1 MITFNFITQNS
12 DYKTND
18 MNTLELKSIAELQ
31 NLAFYIPDYQR
42 GYRWTRQ
49 QVEDLLNDIFEFSQK
64 DNAGIYCLQPLVV
77 VPRPSDEQ
85 PLDKVHA
92 AKVNEQWEVVDG
104 QQRLTTIRL
113 ILEVLGQSRFYDIT
127 YQTRKNSAEF
137 LNNITAAEAKTNAE
151 TNIDFHHI
159 CQAVKVICEWLLK
172 TITGLEAVSAK
183 NVGANINSCQ
193 TVDVI
198 RKWLEES
205 KKLEELKKETVE
217 HFQKVLLNRV
227 KFIWY
232 ETEEDPKEVFA
243 RLNIGKISL
252 TNAELIKALLL
263 NKSNFDSSDDD
274 KIRLWQQEIAMEWD
288 VIEYALQSNE
298 FWLFLNVP
306 GDERPTRIDY
316 VFDMICRC
324 DMLGCKDEKDTSDEF
339 RTFRYFYHYLAV
351 QKQKKI
357 SLAQAVRTIWE
368 KVREIFHTL
377 QEWFDDMEL
386 YHYIGY
392 LICMGR
398 RVDEI
403 YKQWMTNSA
412 KSKFKEYLIST
423 IKGIIPYKKSEEIEN
438 TVYEVDREGSQI
450 KGGSKT
456 NCRPILLLHNL
467 QTVINQNRILSTNA
481 KYKNGVFYK
490 FPFHLY
496 KSEGWDVEHIDSN
509 TENGLNNIQSQREWL
524 LNAYF
529 GLQDKTLRDQIQK
542 FFKQYAGKAYEQSED
557 SAKQTARDEAFTELK
572 HQIEDVGGNN
582 RLSQNEKNKIWNFT
596 LLDSS
601 TNRSYG
607 NAIFPA
613 KRRVIIG
620 KDQGKKFNP
629 LTIDENRL
637 IKESSPTENG
647 SSSFIPP
654 CTKYVFLKYYNTVSF
669 DPNAWTQADAN
680 AYKDNI
686 IEVLKDFLS

>member
-1 MITFNFITQNS
+1 
-12 DYKTND
+12 

-42 GYRWTRQ
+42 GYRWTQRQ
-49 QVEDLLNDIFEFSQK
+49 VDDLLNDIFEFSQK

-77 VPRPSDEQ
+77 VKRSSEGQ
-85 PLDKVHA
+85 LLDMVHA
-92 AKVNEQWEVVDG
+92 AKDLDEVKHIMNGQWEVVDG

-113 ILEVLGQSRFYDIT
+113 ILEILGHSRFYDIE
-127 YQTRKNSAEF
+127 YETRENSADF
-137 LNNITAAEAKTNAE
+137 LNKITAAEAKTE

-159 CQAVKVICEWLLK
+159 YQAV
-172 TITGLEAVSAK
+172 T
-183 NVGANINSCQ
+183 
-193 TVDVI
+193 VI
-198 RKWLEES
+198 RKWMKEKDEKKIDEEK
-205 KKLEELKKETVE
+205 KKL
-217 HFQKVLLNRV
+217 FQNILLNRV

-232 ETEEDPKEVFA
+232 ETEEDPKEVFT

-298 FWLFLNVP
+298 FWLFLNAP

-316 VFDMICRC
+316 IFDMICRC
-324 DMLGCKDEKDTSDEF
+324 DMLKCKDEKDTSDEF
-339 RTFRYFYHYLAV
+339 KTFRYFYHYLAV
-351 QKQKKI
+351 QKQNKV
-357 SLAQAVRTIWE
+357 SLTQAVRTIWE
-368 KVREIFHTL
+368 KVQGIFHTL

-403 YKQWMTNSA
+403 YKQWNGSDD
-412 KSKFKEYLIST
+412 KSGFIEEYLKEK
-423 IKGIIPYKKSEEIEN
+423 IKDSILYKNIED
-438 TVYEVDREGSQI
+438 TVYEVEPEDSAQI

-456 NCRPILLLHNL
+456 NCRSILLLHNL
-467 QTVINQNRILSTNA
+467 QTVINQNRILSANA

-509 TENGLNNIQSQREWL
+509 TENDLNDIQSQHEWL

-529 GLQDKTLRDQIQK
+529 GLQDKAYQTLRDQIQE
-542 FFKQYAGKAYEQSED
+542 FFKTRKGDEQSAD
-557 SAKQTARDEAFTELK
+557 SDKQTVRNEQFVELRR
-572 HQIEDVGGNN
+572 QIEGISDNN
-582 RLSQNEKNKIWNFT
+582 RLNQNEKNKIWNFT

-620 KDQGKKFNP
+620 KDQGKRFSP
-629 LTIDENRL
+629 STIDEKGQIAL
-637 IKESSPTENG
+637 G
-647 SSSFIPP
+647 SAEDGYSSFTPP
-654 CTKYVFLKYYNTVSF
+654 CTKYVFLKYYNTTAF
-669 DPNAWTQADAN
+669 DPNAWTKGDAQ
-680 AYKDNI
+680 AYKENI
-686 IEVLKDFLS
+686 KEVLKDFLS

>member
-1 MITFNFITQNS
+1 
-12 DYKTND
+12 
-18 MNTLELKSIAELQ
+18 MNTLELKSIAELE
-31 NLAFYIPDYQR
+31 NLAFHIPDYQR
-42 GYRWTRQ
+42 GYRWTRR
-49 QVEDLLNDIFEFSQK
+49 QVEDLLNDIYEFSQK

-77 VPRPSDEQ
+77 IKRSSEEQ
-85 PLDKVHA
+85 LLDRVHA
-92 AKVNEQWEVVDG
+92 AKDLDEVKRILNGQWEVVDG

-113 ILEVLGQSRFYDIT
+113 ILEVLNCPCYDIT
-127 YQTRKNSAEF
+127 YQTRENSAEF
-137 LNNITAAEAKTNAE
+137 LNTITTKGEKDAK
-151 TNIDFHHI
+151 TNIDFYRI
-159 CQAVKVICEWLLK
+159 YEAYKKIDEWL
-172 TITGLEAVSAK
+172 
-183 NVGANINSCQ
+183 
-193 TVDVI
+193 
-198 RKWLEES
+198 
-205 KKLEELKKETVE
+205 KEIDGKQKE
-217 HFQKVLLNRV
+217 RFQNVLLNRV

-263 NKSNFDSSDDD
+263 NKSNFGSCDDD
-274 KIRLWQQEIAMEWD
+274 KIRLWQQETAMEWD
-288 VIEYALQSNE
+288 IIEYALQSNE
-298 FWLFLNVP
+298 FWLFLNAP
-306 GDERPTRIDY
+306 GDERTTRIDY
-316 VFDMICRC
+316 IFDMICRC
-324 DMLGCKDEKDTSDEF
+324 DLLGCKNEKETDATDDF
-339 RTFRYFYHYLAV
+339 RTFRYFYHYLTE
-351 QKQKKI
+351 QKQKEI
-357 SLAQAVRTIWE
+357 SLTQAVRTIWE

-403 YKQWMTNSA
+403 HKQWTDSDN
-412 KSKFKEYLIST
+412 KSGFIEKYLKEEIKKT
-423 IKGIIPYKKSEEIEN
+423 IPCKDIEN
-438 TVYEVDREGSQI
+438 TVYEVDPENSAQI

-467 QTVINQNRILSTNA
+467 QTVINQNRILDANA
-481 KYKNGVFYK
+481 KYKNGIFYK

-496 KSEGWDVEHIDSN
+496 KLEGWDVEHIDSN
-509 TENGLNNIQSQREWL
+509 TENGLNDILSQREWL

-529 GLQDKTLRDQIQK
+529 GLQEGSYPELRDNIEK
-542 FFKQYAGKAYEQSED
+542 FFKQHPGKVYEQNED
-557 SAKQTARDEAFTELK
+557 SNKQTARDELFAELRR
-572 HQIEDVGGNN
+572 QIEGISDNN
-582 RLSQNEKNKIWNFT
+582 RLSQIEKNKIWNFT
-596 LLDSS
+596 LLDAS

-629 LTIDENRL
+629 PTIENGQ

-647 SSSFIPP
+647 SSAFIPP
-654 CTKYVFLKYYNTVSF
+654 CTKYVFLKYYNTASF
-669 DPNAWTQADAN
+669 TPNAWTKDDADA
-680 AYKDNI
+680 YKNNI

>member
-1 MITFNFITQNS
+1 MKIFNFTIQNS
-12 DYKTND
+12 DYKTTD
-18 MNTLELKSIAELQ
+18 MNTLELKSVAELQ

-42 GYRWTRQ
+42 GYRWTRR

-77 VPRPSDEQ
+77 IKRSSEEQ
-85 PLDKVHA
+85 LLDRVHA
-92 AKVNEQWEVVDG
+92 AKDLDEVKRILNGQWEVVDG

-113 ILEVLGQSRFYDIT
+113 ILEVLNCPCYDIT
-127 YQTRKNSAEF
+127 YQTRENSAEF
-137 LNNITAAEAKTNAE
+137 LNTITTKGEKDAK
-151 TNIDFHHI
+151 TNIDFYRI
-159 CQAVKVICEWLLK
+159 YEAYKKIDEWL
-172 TITGLEAVSAK
+172 
-183 NVGANINSCQ
+183 
-193 TVDVI
+193 
-198 RKWLEES
+198 
-205 KKLEELKKETVE
+205 KEIDGKQKE
-217 HFQKVLLNRV
+217 RFQNVLLNQV

-232 ETEEDPKEVFA
+232 ETQENPKEVFT

-263 NKSNFDSSDDD
+263 NKSNFDRRDDD

-298 FWLFLNVP
+298 FWLFLNAP

-324 DMLGCKDEKDTSDEF
+324 DFLRCRDEKDTSDEF
-339 RTFRYFYHYLAV
+339 RTFRYFYHYLDV
-351 QKQKKI
+351 QKRNGT
-357 SLAQAVRTIWE
+357 SLAQAVHTIWE
-368 KVREIFHTL
+368 KVREIFQTL

-386 YHYIGY
+386 YHYVGY

-398 RVDEI
+398 NIDEI
-403 YKQWMTNSA
+403 YEHWITTKPD
-412 KSKFKEYLIST
+412 FKEYLMSV
-423 IKGIIPYKKSEEIEN
+423 IKDIIPCKKIKDIEN
-438 TVYEVDREGSQI
+438 RVYEVDAEDSQT

-467 QTVINQNRILSTNA
+467 QTVINQNRILDANA
-481 KYKNGVFYK
+481 KYKNGIFYK

-496 KSEGWDVEHIDSN
+496 KLEGWDVEHIDSN
-509 TENGLNNIQSQREWL
+509 TENGLDNIKSQREWL

-529 GLQDKTLRDQIQK
+529 GLQDKTLRGQIQK
-542 FFKQYAGKAYEQSED
+542 FFKQYAGKASEQSED

-572 HQIEDVGGNN
+572 HQIEDVGGND

-613 KRRVIIG
+613 KRKVIIG

-629 LTIDENRL
+629 STIDENGQIVL
-637 IKESSPTENG
+637 GSAENSP
-647 SSSFIPP
+647 SAFIPP
-654 CTKYVFLKYYNTVSF
+654 CTRYVFLKYYNTASF
-669 DPNAWTQADAN
+669 DPNVWTRNDAE

-686 IEVLKDFLS
+686 IEVLKNFLS

>member
-1 MITFNFITQNS
+1 MKIFNFTIQNS
-12 DYKTND
+12 DYKTTD
-18 MNTLELKSIAELQ
+18 MNTLELKSIAKLQ
-31 NLAFYIPDYQR
+31 DLEFYIPDYQR

-77 VPRPSDEQ
+77 VKKSSDEQ
-85 PLDKVHA
+85 LLDRVHA
-92 AKVNEQWEVVDG
+92 AKDLDEVKRILNGQWEVVDG

-113 ILEVLGQSRFYDIT
+113 ILEVLNCPCYDIT
-127 YQTRKNSAEF
+127 YQTRENSAEF
-137 LNNITAAEAKTNAE
+137 LNTITTKGEKDAK
-151 TNIDFHHI
+151 TNIDFYRI
-159 CQAVKVICEWLLK
+159 YEAYKKIDEWL
-172 TITGLEAVSAK
+172 
-183 NVGANINSCQ
+183 
-193 TVDVI
+193 
-198 RKWLEES
+198 
-205 KKLEELKKETVE
+205 KEIDGKQKE
-217 HFQKVLLNRV
+217 RFQNVLLNQV

-232 ETEEDPKEVFA
+232 ETQENPKEVFT

-263 NKSNFDSSDDD
+263 NKSNFDRRDDD

-298 FWLFLNVP
+298 FWLFLNAP

-351 QKQKKI
+351 QKQKEI

-368 KVREIFHTL
+368 KVREIFQTL

-386 YHYIGY
+386 YHYVGY

-398 RVDEI
+398 NIDEI
-403 YKQWMTNSA
+403 YEHWNDSDNKA
-412 KSKFKEYLIST
+412 GFIEKYLT
-423 IKGIIPYKKSEEIEN
+423 EEIKKTIPYKDIEN
-438 TVYEVDREGSQI
+438 TVYEVKQEGSQF

-467 QTVINQNRILSTNA
+467 QTVINQNRILSANA

-496 KSEGWDVEHIDSN
+496 KLEGWDVEHIDSN
-509 TENGLNNIQSQREWL
+509 TENGLDNIPSQREWL

-542 FFKQYAGKAYEQSED
+542 FFKHAGKASEQSED
-557 SAKQTARDEAFTELK
+557 SAKQTARDELFAELRR
-572 HQIEDVGGNN
+572 QIEGISDNN
-582 RLSQNEKNKIWNFT
+582 RLSQIEKNKIWNFT
-596 LLDSS
+596 LLDAS

-629 LTIDENRL
+629 PTIENGQ

-647 SSSFIPP
+647 SSAFIPP
-654 CTKYVFLKYYNTVSF
+654 CTKYVFLKYYNTASF
-669 DPNAWTQADAN
+669 APNAWTKDDADA
-680 AYKDNI
+680 YKNNI

>member
-1 MITFNFITQNS
+1 MKIFNFTIQNS
-12 DYKTND
+12 DYKTTD
-18 MNTLELKSIAELQ
+18 MNTLELKSIAKLQ
-31 NLAFYIPDYQR
+31 DLEFYIPDYQR

-64 DNAGIYCLQPLVV
+64 ENAGIYCLQPLVV
-77 VPRPSDEQ
+77 IKRSSEEQ
-85 PLDKVHA
+85 LLDRVHA
-92 AKVNEQWEVVDG
+92 AKDLDEVKRILNGQWEVVDG

-113 ILEVLGQSRFYDIT
+113 ILEVLNCPCYDIT
-127 YQTRKNSAEF
+127 YQTRENSAEF
-137 LNNITAAEAKTNAE
+137 LNTITTKGEKDAK
-151 TNIDFHHI
+151 TNIDFYRI
-159 CQAVKVICEWLLK
+159 YEAYKKIDEWL
-172 TITGLEAVSAK
+172 
-183 NVGANINSCQ
+183 
-193 TVDVI
+193 
-198 RKWLEES
+198 
-205 KKLEELKKETVE
+205 KEIDGKQKE
-217 HFQKVLLNRV
+217 RFQNVLLNQV

-232 ETEEDPKEVFA
+232 ETQENPKEVFT

-263 NKSNFDSSDDD
+263 NKSNFGSSDDD

-298 FWLFLNVP
+298 FWLFLNAP

-351 QKQKKI
+351 QKQKEI

-368 KVREIFHTL
+368 KVREIFQTL

-386 YHYIGY
+386 YHYVGY

-398 RVDEI
+398 NIDEI
-403 YKQWMTNSA
+403 YEHWNDSDNKA
-412 KSKFKEYLIST
+412 GFIEKYLT
-423 IKGIIPYKKSEEIEN
+423 EEIKKTIPYKDIEN
-438 TVYEVDREGSQI
+438 TVYEVKQEGSQF

-467 QTVINQNRILSTNA
+467 QTVINQNRILSANA

-496 KSEGWDVEHIDSN
+496 KLEGWDVEHIDSN
-509 TENGLNNIQSQREWL
+509 TENGLDNIQSQREWL

-572 HQIEDVGGNN
+572 HQIEDVGGND

-613 KRRVIIG
+613 KRKVIIG
-620 KDQGKKFNP
+620 KDQGKKFNSS
-629 LTIDENRL
+629 TIDENGQIVL
-637 IKESSPTENG
+637 GSAENSP
-647 SSSFIPP
+647 SAFIPP
-654 CTKYVFLKYYNTVSF
+654 CTRYVFLKYYNTASF
-669 DPNAWTQADAN
+669 DPNVWTRNDAE

-686 IEVLKDFLS
+686 IEVLKNFLS

>member
-1 MITFNFITQNS
+1 
-12 DYKTND
+12 
-18 MNTLELKSIAELQ
+18 MNTLELKSVADLQ
-31 NLAFYIPDYQR
+31 KLAFYIPDYQR
-42 GYRWTRQ
+42 GYRWTQR

-77 VPRPSDEQ
+77 VPRSSDEQ
-85 PLDKVHA
+85 PLDKAHA
-92 AKVNEQWEVVDG
+92 TKVNMQWEVVDG

-113 ILEVLGQSRFYDIT
+113 ILEVLGRFRFYDIT
-127 YQTRKNSAEF
+127 YQTRRDSAEF
-137 LNNITAAEAKTNAE
+137 LNGITTVEAAGEKAEEKAKN
-151 TNIDFHHI
+151 NIDFYHI
-159 CQAVKVICEWLLK
+159 YLAVTVICEWLKEK
-172 TITGLEAVSAK
+172 TDEK
-183 NVGANINSCQ
+183 
-193 TVDVI
+193 
-198 RKWLEES
+198 K
-205 KKLEELKKETVE
+205 KKL
-217 HFQKVLLNRV
+217 FQDILLNRV

-232 ETEEDPKEVFA
+232 ETKEDPKEVFA

-274 KIRLWQQEIAMEWD
+274 KIRLWQQEIAVEWD

-298 FWLFLNVP
+298 FWLFLNAP

-351 QKQKKI
+351 QKQKEI

-368 KVREIFHTL
+368 KVREIFQTL

-386 YHYIGY
+386 YHYVGY

-398 RVDEI
+398 NIDEI
-403 YKQWMTNSA
+403 YKQWTGPDN
-412 KSKFKEYLIST
+412 KSGKFGFIEEYLKEEIKKT
-423 IKGIIPYKKSEEIEN
+423 IPCKDIEN
-438 TVYEVDREGSQI
+438 TVYEVESAQN

-467 QTVINQNRILSTNA
+467 QTVINQNRILGANA

-509 TENGLNNIQSQREWL
+509 TENGLNDIQSQREWL

-529 GLQDKTLRDQIQK
+529 GLQDKAYQTLRDQIQE
-542 FFKQYAGKAYEQSED
+542 FFKTRKGDEQSAD
-557 SAKQTARDEAFTELK
+557 SDKQTVRNEQFAELK
-572 HQIEDVGGNN
+572 KQIEDIGGSK
-582 RLSQNEKNKIWNFT
+582 RLDQNEKNKIWNFT

-620 KDQGKKFNP
+620 KDQGKRFSLP
-629 LTIDENRL
+629 TIDENEEIVL
-637 IKESSPTENG
+637 GSAENG

-654 CTKYVFLKYYNTVSF
+654 CTRYVFLKYYNTASF
-669 DPNAWTQADAN
+669 DPNAWTKDDAET
-680 AYKDNI
+680 YKNNI
-686 IEVLKDFLS
+686 KEVLKDFLS

>member
-1 MITFNFITQNS
+1 MRIFNFNQNS
-12 DYKTND
+12 NYKTTG
-18 MNTLELKSIAELQ
+18 MNTLELKSVAELQ

-42 GYRWTRQ
+42 GYRWTRR

-64 DNAGIYCLQPLVV
+64 ENAGIYCLQPLVV
-77 VPRPSDEQ
+77 IKRSSEEQ
-85 PLDKVHA
+85 LLDRVHA
-92 AKVNEQWEVVDG
+92 AKDLDEVKRILNGQWEVVDG

-113 ILEVLGQSRFYDIT
+113 ILEVLRHHRFYEIT
-127 YQTRKNSAEF
+127 YQTREDSAEF
-137 LNNITAAEAKTNAE
+137 LNGITTTEAEKEAE
-151 TNIDFHHI
+151 KNIDFYHI
-159 CQAVKVICEWLLK
+159 YEAYKKIDEWL
-172 TITGLEAVSAK
+172 
-183 NVGANINSCQ
+183 
-193 TVDVI
+193 
-198 RKWLEES
+198 
-205 KKLEELKKETVE
+205 KEIDGKQKE
-217 HFQKVLLNRV
+217 RFQNVLLHRV

-232 ETEEDPKEVFA
+232 ETKEDPKEVFT

-263 NKSNFDSSDDD
+263 NKSNFGSSDDD

-298 FWLFLNVP
+298 FWLFLNAP

-324 DMLGCKDEKDTSDEF
+324 DLLRCRDEKDTSDEF
-339 RTFRYFYHYLAV
+339 RTFRYFYHYLDV
-351 QKQKKI
+351 QKRNGT

-368 KVREIFHTL
+368 KVREIFQTL

-386 YHYIGY
+386 YHYVGY

-398 RVDEI
+398 NIDEI
-403 YKQWMTNSA
+403 YEHWITTKPD
-412 KSKFKEYLIST
+412 FKEYLMSV
-423 IKGIIPYKKSEEIEN
+423 IKDIIPCKKIKDIEN
-438 TVYEVDREGSQI
+438 RVYEVDAEDSQT

-467 QTVINQNRILSTNA
+467 QTVINQNRILSANA

-496 KSEGWDVEHIDSN
+496 KLEGWDVEHIDSN
-509 TENGLNNIQSQREWL
+509 TENGLDNIPSQREWL

-529 GLQDKTLRDQIQK
+529 GLQDEAYQTLRDQIQE
-542 FFKQYAGKAYEQSED
+542 FFTGKTSEQSED
-557 SAKQTARDEAFTELK
+557 SDKQTKRDEQFTKLK
-572 HQIEDVGGNN
+572 KQIEDIGGSK
-582 RLSQNEKNKIWNFT
+582 RLGQIEKNKIWNFT

-620 KDQGKKFNP
+620 KDQGEKFNP
-629 LTIDENRL
+629 PTIIENGQIVL
-637 IKESSPTENG
+637 GSVENG

-669 DPNAWTQADAN
+669 DPNAWTQADAE

>member
-1 MITFNFITQNS
+1 
-12 DYKTND
+12 
-18 MNTLELKSIAELQ
+18 MNTLELKSVANLQ
-31 NLAFYIPDYQR
+31 KLAFYIPDYQR
-42 GYRWTRQ
+42 GYRWTQR

-64 DNAGIYCLQPLVV
+64 ENAGIYCLQPLVV
-77 VPRPSDEQ
+77 IKRSSEEQ
-85 PLDKVHA
+85 LLDRVHA
-92 AKVNEQWEVVDG
+92 AKDLDEVKRILNGQWEVVDG

-113 ILEVLGQSRFYDIT
+113 ILEVLRHHRFYEIT
-127 YQTRKNSAEF
+127 YQTREDSAEF
-137 LNNITAAEAKTNAE
+137 LNGITTTEAEKEAE
-151 TNIDFHHI
+151 KNIDFYHI
-159 CQAVKVICEWLLK
+159 YEAYKKIDEWL
-172 TITGLEAVSAK
+172 
-183 NVGANINSCQ
+183 
-193 TVDVI
+193 
-198 RKWLEES
+198 
-205 KKLEELKKETVE
+205 KEIDGKQKE
-217 HFQKVLLNRV
+217 RFQNVLLHRV

-232 ETEEDPKEVFA
+232 ETKEDPKEVFT

-263 NKSNFDSSDDD
+263 NKSNFGSSDDD

-298 FWLFLNVP
+298 FWLFLNAP

-351 QKQKKI
+351 QKQKEI

-368 KVREIFHTL
+368 KVREIFQTL

-398 RVDEI
+398 NIDEI
-403 YKQWMTNSA
+403 YEHWITTKPD
-412 KSKFKEYLIST
+412 FKEYLMSV
-423 IKGIIPYKKSEEIEN
+423 IKDIIPCKEIKDIEN
-438 TVYEVDREGSQI
+438 TVYEVKQEGSQF

-467 QTVINQNRILSTNA
+467 QTVINQNRILSANA

-496 KSEGWDVEHIDSN
+496 KLEGWDVEHIDSN
-509 TENGLNNIQSQREWL
+509 TENGLDNIPSQREWL

-529 GLQDKTLRDQIQK
+529 GLQDEAYQTLRDQIQE
-542 FFKQYAGKAYEQSED
+542 FFTGKTSEQSED
-557 SAKQTARDEAFTELK
+557 SDKQTKRDEAFTELK
-572 HQIEDVGGNN
+572 HQIEDVGGND

-613 KRRVIIG
+613 KRKVIIG

-629 LTIDENRL
+629 STIDENGQIVL
-637 IKESSPTENG
+637 GSAENSP
-647 SSSFIPP
+647 SAFIPP
-654 CTKYVFLKYYNTVSF
+654 CTRYVFLKYYNTASF
-669 DPNAWTQADAN
+669 DPNVWTRNDAE

-686 IEVLKDFLS
+686 IEVLKNFLS

>member
-1 MITFNFITQNS
+1 
-12 DYKTND
+12 
-18 MNTLELKSIAELQ
+18 MNTLELKSVADLQ
-31 NLAFYIPDYQR
+31 KLAFYIPDYQR
-42 GYRWTRQ
+42 GYRWTQR

-77 VPRPSDEQ
+77 VPRSSDEQ

-92 AKVNEQWEVVDG
+92 AKDLDEVKRIVNGQWEVVDG

-113 ILEVLGQSRFYDIT
+113 ILEELGLPRLYDIE
-127 YQTRKNSAEF
+127 YETRGNSADF
-137 LNNITAAEAKTNAE
+137 LNAVTTAEAEEKAK
-151 TNIDFHHI
+151 TNIDFYHI
-159 CQAVKVICEWLLK
+159 YEAVRVIGEWL
-172 TITGLEAVSAK
+172 
-183 NVGANINSCQ
+183 
-193 TVDVI
+193 
-198 RKWLEES
+198 
-205 KKLEELKKETVE
+205 KKLKKETVE
-217 HFQKVLLNRV
+217 HFLNVLHKQV

-274 KIRLWQQEIAMEWD
+274 KIRLWQQEIAMKWD

-298 FWLFLNVP
+298 FWLFLNAP

-351 QKQKKI
+351 QKQKEI

-368 KVREIFHTL
+368 KVREIFQTL

-386 YHYIGY
+386 YHYVGY
-392 LICMGR
+392 LICMGSN
-398 RVDEI
+398 VDEI
-403 YKQWMTNSA
+403 YEHWNDSDNKA
-412 KSKFKEYLIST
+412 GFIEKYLT
-423 IKGIIPYKKSEEIEN
+423 EEIKKTIPYKDIEN
-438 TVYEVDREGSQI
+438 TVYEVKQEGSQF

-467 QTVINQNRILSTNA
+467 QTVINQNRILSANA

-496 KSEGWDVEHIDSN
+496 KLEGWDVEHIDSN
-509 TENGLNNIQSQREWL
+509 TENGLDNIPSQREWL

-542 FFKQYAGKAYEQSED
+542 FFKQYAGNASEQSED

-572 HQIEDVGGNN
+572 HQIEDVGGND

-620 KDQGKKFNP
+620 KDQGKKFNSS
-629 LTIDENRL
+629 TIDENGQIVL
-637 IKESSPTENG
+637 GSAENSP
-647 SSSFIPP
+647 SAFIPP
-654 CTKYVFLKYYNTVSF
+654 CTRYVFLKYYNTASF
-669 DPNAWTQADAN
+669 DPNVWTRNDAE

-686 IEVLKDFLS
+686 IEVLKNFLS

>member
-1 MITFNFITQNS
+1 MKIFNFTIQNS
-12 DYKTND
+12 DYKTTD
-18 MNTLELKSIAELQ
+18 MNTLELKSVAELQ

-42 GYRWTRQ
+42 GYRWTRR

-64 DNAGIYCLQPLVV
+64 ENAGIYCLQPLVV
-77 VPRPSDEQ
+77 IKKSSEEQ
-85 PLDKVHA
+85 LLDRVHA
-92 AKVNEQWEVVDG
+92 AKDLDEVKRILNGQWEVVDG

-113 ILEVLGQSRFYDIT
+113 ILEVLNCPCYDIT
-127 YQTRKNSAEF
+127 YQTRENSAEF
-137 LNNITAAEAKTNAE
+137 LNTITTKGEKDAK
-151 TNIDFHHI
+151 TNIDFYRI
-159 CQAVKVICEWLLK
+159 YEAYKKIDEWL
-172 TITGLEAVSAK
+172 
-183 NVGANINSCQ
+183 
-193 TVDVI
+193 
-198 RKWLEES
+198 
-205 KKLEELKKETVE
+205 KEIDGKQKE
-217 HFQKVLLNRV
+217 RFQNVLLHRV

-232 ETEEDPKEVFA
+232 ETKEDPKEVFT

-263 NKSNFDSSDDD
+263 NKSNFDRRDDD

-298 FWLFLNVP
+298 FWLFLNAP

-351 QKQKKI
+351 QKQKEI
-357 SLAQAVRTIWE
+357 SLAQAVRTIWG
-368 KVREIFHTL
+368 KVREIFQTL

-398 RVDEI
+398 NIDEI
-403 YKQWMTNSA
+403 YEHWNDSDNKA
-412 KSKFKEYLIST
+412 GFIEKYLT
-423 IKGIIPYKKSEEIEN
+423 EEIKKTIPYKDIEN
-438 TVYEVDREGSQI
+438 TVYEVKQEGSQF

-467 QTVINQNRILSTNA
+467 QTVINQNRILSANA

-496 KSEGWDVEHIDSN
+496 KLEGWDVEHIDSN
-509 TENGLNNIQSQREWL
+509 TENGLDNIQSQREWL

-572 HQIEDVGGNN
+572 HQIEDVGGND

-620 KDQGKKFNP
+620 KDQGKKFNSS
-629 LTIDENRL
+629 TIDENGQIVL
-637 IKESSPTENG
+637 GSAENSP
-647 SSSFIPP
+647 SAFIPP
-654 CTKYVFLKYYNTVSF
+654 CTRYVFLKYYNTASF
-669 DPNAWTQADAN
+669 DPNVWTRNDAE

-686 IEVLKDFLS
+686 IEVLKNFLS

>member
-1 MITFNFITQNS
+1 
-12 DYKTND
+12 
-18 MNTLELKSIAELQ
+18 MNTLELKSVAELQ
-31 NLAFYIPDYQR
+31 KLAFYIPDYQR
-42 GYRWTRQ
+42 GYRWTQR

-64 DNAGIYCLQPLVV
+64 NNAGIYCLQPLVV
-77 VPRPSDEQ
+77 KSLNGP
-85 PLDKVHA
+85 
-92 AKVNEQWEVVDG
+92 WEVVDG

-113 ILEVLGQSRFYDIT
+113 ILEVLGLSRIDIT
-127 YQTRKNSAEF
+127 YQTRRGSAEF
-137 LNNITAAEAKTNAE
+137 LNKITTAEAAGEKAE
-151 TNIDFHHI
+151 ETAEKKAEEKAEEKEKNNIDFYHI
-159 CQAVKVICEWLLK
+159 YLAV
-172 TITGLEAVSAK
+172 T
-183 NVGANINSCQ
+183 
-193 TVDVI
+193 VI
-198 RKWLEES
+198 RKWLKEKMDEKKIDEE
-205 KKLEELKKETVE
+205 KRKL
-217 HFQKVLLNRV
+217 FQDILLDRV

-274 KIRLWQQEIAMEWD
+274 KIRLWQQEIAVEWD

-298 FWLFLNVP
+298 FWLFLNAP

-324 DMLGCKDEKDTSDEF
+324 DLLGCKDEKEIDATDDF

-351 QKQKKI
+351 QKQKEI
-357 SLAQAVRTIWE
+357 SLARAVRTIWE

-392 LICMGR
+392 LIYVGR
-398 RVDEI
+398 KVDEI
-403 YKQWMTNSA
+403 YKQWNVSDG
-412 KSKFKEYLIST
+412 KFGFIEEYLKEE
-423 IKGIIPYKKSEEIEN
+423 IKRTIPYKDIEN
-438 TVYEVDREGSQI
+438 TVYEVESEDSAH
-450 KGGSKT
+450 KGGNKT

-467 QTVINQNRILSTNA
+467 QTVINQNRILGANA
-481 KYKNGVFYK
+481 KYKNGIFYK

-509 TENGLNNIQSQREWL
+509 TENGLNDIQSQREWL

-529 GLQDKTLRDQIQK
+529 GLQDKAYKTLRAQIQE
-542 FFKQYAGKAYEQSED
+542 FFKTRKGDEQSAD
-557 SAKQTARDEAFTELK
+557 SDKQTVRNEQFVALK
-572 HQIEDVGGNN
+572 KQIEDIGGSN
-582 RLSQNEKNKIWNFT
+582 RLDQNEKNKIWNFT

-620 KDQGKKFNP
+620 KDQGKRFSLP
-629 LTIDENRL
+629 TIDENGEIVL
-637 IKESSPTENG
+637 GSAENG

-654 CTKYVFLKYYNTVSF
+654 CTRYVFLKNYNTASF
-669 DPNAWTQADAN
+669 DPNAWTKDDAE
-680 AYKDNI
+680 AYKNNI
-686 IEVLKDFLS
+686 KEVLKDFLS

>member
-1 MITFNFITQNS
+1 MKIFNFTIQNS
-12 DYKTND
+12 DYKTTD
-18 MNTLELKSIAELQ
+18 MNTLELKSIAKLQ
-31 NLAFYIPDYQR
+31 DLEFYIPDYQR

-64 DNAGIYCLQPLVV
+64 ENAGIYCLQPLVV
-77 VPRPSDEQ
+77 IKRSSEEQ
-85 PLDKVHA
+85 LLDRVHA
-92 AKVNEQWEVVDG
+92 AKDLDEVKRILNGQWEVVDG

-113 ILEVLGQSRFYDIT
+113 ILEVLNCPCYDIT
-127 YQTRKNSAEF
+127 YQTRENSAEF
-137 LNNITAAEAKTNAE
+137 LNTITTKGEKDAK
-151 TNIDFHHI
+151 TNIDFYRI
-159 CQAVKVICEWLLK
+159 YEAYKKIDEWL
-172 TITGLEAVSAK
+172 
-183 NVGANINSCQ
+183 
-193 TVDVI
+193 
-198 RKWLEES
+198 
-205 KKLEELKKETVE
+205 KEIDGKQKE
-217 HFQKVLLNRV
+217 RFQNVLLNQV

-232 ETEEDPKEVFA
+232 ETQENPKEVFT

-263 NKSNFDSSDDD
+263 NKSNFDRRDDD

-298 FWLFLNVP
+298 FWLFLNTP

-351 QKQKKI
+351 QKQKEI

-368 KVREIFHTL
+368 KVREIFQTL

-386 YHYIGY
+386 YHYVGY

-398 RVDEI
+398 NIDEI
-403 YKQWMTNSA
+403 YEHWNDSDNKA
-412 KSKFKEYLIST
+412 GFIEKYLT
-423 IKGIIPYKKSEEIEN
+423 EEIKKTIPYKDIEN
-438 TVYEVDREGSQI
+438 TVYEVKQEGSQF

-467 QTVINQNRILSTNA
+467 QTVINQNRILSANA

-496 KSEGWDVEHIDSN
+496 KLEGWDVEHIDSN
-509 TENGLNNIQSQREWL
+509 TENGLDNIQSQREWL

-542 FFKQYAGKAYEQSED
+542 FFKQYASKAYEQSED

-572 HQIEDVGGNN
+572 HQIEDVGGND

-613 KRRVIIG
+613 KRKVIIG
-620 KDQGKKFNP
+620 KDQGKKFNSS
-629 LTIDENRL
+629 TIDENGQIVL
-637 IKESSPTENG
+637 GSAENSP
-647 SSSFIPP
+647 SAFIPP
-654 CTKYVFLKYYNTVSF
+654 CTRYVFLKYYNTASF
-669 DPNAWTQADAN
+669 DPNVWTRNDAE

-686 IEVLKDFLS
+686 IEVLKNFLS

>member
-1 MITFNFITQNS
+1 
-12 DYKTND
+12 
-18 MNTLELKSIAELQ
+18 MNTLELKSVADLQ
-31 NLAFYIPDYQR
+31 KPKLAFYIPDYQR
-42 GYRWTRQ
+42 GYRWTRR

-64 DNAGIYCLQPLVV
+64 ENAGIYCLQPLVV
-77 VPRPSDEQ
+77 IKKSSEEQ
-85 PLDKVHA
+85 LLDRVHA
-92 AKVNEQWEVVDG
+92 AKDLDEVKRILNGQWEVVDG

-113 ILEVLGQSRFYDIT
+113 ILEVLNCPCYDIT
-127 YQTRKNSAEF
+127 YQTRENSAEF
-137 LNNITAAEAKTNAE
+137 LNTITTKGEKDAK
-151 TNIDFHHI
+151 TNIDFYRI
-159 CQAVKVICEWLLK
+159 YEAYKKIDEWL
-172 TITGLEAVSAK
+172 
-183 NVGANINSCQ
+183 
-193 TVDVI
+193 
-198 RKWLEES
+198 
-205 KKLEELKKETVE
+205 KEIDGKQKE
-217 HFQKVLLNRV
+217 RFQNVLLNQV

-232 ETEEDPKEVFA
+232 ETQENPKEVFT

-263 NKSNFDSSDDD
+263 NKSNFGSCDDD
-274 KIRLWQQEIAMEWD
+274 KIRLWQQETAMEWD

-298 FWLFLNVP
+298 FWLFLNAP

-351 QKQKKI
+351 QKQKEI

-368 KVREIFHTL
+368 KVREIFQTL

-386 YHYIGY
+386 YHYVGY
-392 LICMGR
+392 LICMGSN
-398 RVDEI
+398 VDEI
-403 YKQWMTNSA
+403 YEHWNDSDNKA
-412 KSKFKEYLIST
+412 GFIEKYLKEE
-423 IKGIIPYKKSEEIEN
+423 IKKTIPYKDIEN
-438 TVYEVDREGSQI
+438 TVYEVKQEGSQF

-467 QTVINQNRILSTNA
+467 QTVINQNRILSANA

-496 KSEGWDVEHIDSN
+496 KLEGWDVEHIDSN
-509 TENGLNNIQSQREWL
+509 TENGLVNIQSQREWL

-542 FFKQYAGKAYEQSED
+542 FFKQYAAYEQSED
-557 SAKQTARDEAFTELK
+557 SAKQTARDKAFTELK
-572 HQIEDVGGNN
+572 HQIEDVGGND

-613 KRRVIIG
+613 KRKVIIG
-620 KDQGKKFNP
+620 KDQGKKFNSS
-629 LTIDENRL
+629 TIDENGQIVL
-637 IKESSPTENG
+637 GSAENSP
-647 SSSFIPP
+647 SAFIPP
-654 CTKYVFLKYYNTVSF
+654 CTRYVFLKYYNTASF
-669 DPNAWTQADAN
+669 DPNVWTRNDAE

>member
-1 MITFNFITQNS
+1 MKIFNFTIQNS
-12 DYKTND
+12 DYKTTD
-18 MNTLELKSIAELQ
+18 MNTLELKSVAELQ

-42 GYRWTRQ
+42 GYRWTRR

-64 DNAGIYCLQPLVV
+64 ENAGIYCLQPLVV
-77 VPRPSDEQ
+77 IKKSSEEQ
-85 PLDKVHA
+85 LLDRVHA
-92 AKVNEQWEVVDG
+92 AKDLDEVKRILNGQWEVVDG

-113 ILEVLGQSRFYDIT
+113 ILEVLNCPCYDIT
-127 YQTRKNSAEF
+127 YQTRENSAEF
-137 LNNITAAEAKTNAE
+137 LNTITTKGEKDAK
-151 TNIDFHHI
+151 TNIDFYRI
-159 CQAVKVICEWLLK
+159 YEAYKKIDEWL
-172 TITGLEAVSAK
+172 
-183 NVGANINSCQ
+183 
-193 TVDVI
+193 
-198 RKWLEES
+198 
-205 KKLEELKKETVE
+205 KEIDGKQKE
-217 HFQKVLLNRV
+217 RFQNVLLHRV

-232 ETEEDPKEVFA
+232 ETKEDPKEVFT

-263 NKSNFDSSDDD
+263 NKSNFDRRDDD

-298 FWLFLNVP
+298 FWLFLNAP

-351 QKQKKI
+351 QKQKEI

-368 KVREIFHTL
+368 KVREIFQTL

-398 RVDEI
+398 NIDEI
-403 YKQWMTNSA
+403 YEHWNDSDNKA
-412 KSKFKEYLIST
+412 GFIEKYLT
-423 IKGIIPYKKSEEIEN
+423 EEIKKTIPYKDIEN
-438 TVYEVDREGSQI
+438 TVYEVKQEGSQF

-467 QTVINQNRILSTNA
+467 QTVINQNRILSANA

-496 KSEGWDVEHIDSN
+496 KLEGWDVEHIDSN
-509 TENGLNNIQSQREWL
+509 TENGLNDIQSQREWL

-572 HQIEDVGGNN
+572 HQIEDVGGND

-613 KRRVIIG
+613 KRKVIIG
-620 KDQGKKFNP
+620 KDQGKKFNSS
-629 LTIDENRL
+629 TIDENGQIVL
-637 IKESSPTENG
+637 GSAENSP
-647 SSSFIPP
+647 SAFIPP
-654 CTKYVFLKYYNTVSF
+654 CTRYVFLKYYNTASF
-669 DPNAWTQADAN
+669 DPNVWTRNDAE

-686 IEVLKDFLS
+686 IEVLKNFLS

>member
-1 MITFNFITQNS
+1 MKIFNFTIQNS
-12 DYKTND
+12 DYKTTD
-18 MNTLELKSIAELQ
+18 MNTLELKSIAKLQ
-31 NLAFYIPDYQR
+31 DLEFYIPDYQR

-64 DNAGIYCLQPLVV
+64 ENAGIYCLQPLVV
-77 VPRPSDEQ
+77 IKRSSEEQ
-85 PLDKVHA
+85 LLDRVHA
-92 AKVNEQWEVVDG
+92 AKDLDEVKRILNGQWEVVDG

-113 ILEVLGQSRFYDIT
+113 ILEVLNCPCYDIT
-127 YQTRKNSAEF
+127 YQTRENSAEF
-137 LNNITAAEAKTNAE
+137 LNTITTKGEKDAK
-151 TNIDFHHI
+151 TNIDFYRI
-159 CQAVKVICEWLLK
+159 YEAYKKIDEWL
-172 TITGLEAVSAK
+172 
-183 NVGANINSCQ
+183 
-193 TVDVI
+193 
-198 RKWLEES
+198 
-205 KKLEELKKETVE
+205 KEIDGKQKE
-217 HFQKVLLNRV
+217 RFQNVLLNQV

-232 ETEEDPKEVFA
+232 ETQENPKEVFT

-263 NKSNFDSSDDD
+263 NKSNFDRRDDD

-298 FWLFLNVP
+298 FWLFLNAP

-351 QKQKKI
+351 QKQKEI

-368 KVREIFHTL
+368 KVREIFQTL

-386 YHYIGY
+386 YHYVGY

-398 RVDEI
+398 NIDEI
-403 YKQWMTNSA
+403 YEHWITTKPD
-412 KSKFKEYLIST
+412 FKEYLMSV
-423 IKGIIPYKKSEEIEN
+423 IKDIIPCKKIKDIEN
-438 TVYEVDREGSQI
+438 RVYEVDAEDSQT

-467 QTVINQNRILSTNA
+467 QTVINQNRILSANA

-496 KSEGWDVEHIDSN
+496 KLEGWDVEHIDSN
-509 TENGLNNIQSQREWL
+509 TENGLDNIKSQREWL

-529 GLQDKTLRDQIQK
+529 GLQDKTLRGQIQK
-542 FFKQYAGKAYEQSED
+542 FFKQYAGKASEQSED

-572 HQIEDVGGNN
+572 HQIEDVGGND

-613 KRRVIIG
+613 KRKVIIG

-629 LTIDENRL
+629 STIDENGQIVL
-637 IKESSPTENG
+637 GSAENSP
-647 SSSFIPP
+647 SAFIPP
-654 CTKYVFLKYYNTVSF
+654 CTRYVFLKYYNTASF
-669 DPNAWTQADAN
+669 DPNVWTRNDADA
-680 AYKDNI
+680 YKNNI

>member
-1 MITFNFITQNS
+1 MKIFNFTIQNS
-12 DYKTND
+12 DYKTTD
-18 MNTLELKSIAELQ
+18 MNTLELKSVAELQ

-42 GYRWTRQ
+42 GYRWTRR

-77 VPRPSDEQ
+77 IKKSSEEQ
-85 PLDKVHA
+85 LLDRVHA
-92 AKVNEQWEVVDG
+92 AKDLDEVKRILNGQWEVVDG

-113 ILEVLGQSRFYDIT
+113 ILEVLNCPCYDIT
-127 YQTRKNSAEF
+127 YQTRENSAEF
-137 LNNITAAEAKTNAE
+137 LNTITTKGEKDAK
-151 TNIDFHHI
+151 TNIDFYRI
-159 CQAVKVICEWLLK
+159 YEAYKKIDEWL
-172 TITGLEAVSAK
+172 
-183 NVGANINSCQ
+183 
-193 TVDVI
+193 
-198 RKWLEES
+198 
-205 KKLEELKKETVE
+205 KEIDGKQKE
-217 HFQKVLLNRV
+217 RFQNVLLNQV

-232 ETEEDPKEVFA
+232 ETQENPKEVFT
-243 RLNIGKISL
+243 RLNIGKILL

-263 NKSNFDSSDDD
+263 NKSNFDSRDDD

-298 FWLFLNVP
+298 FWLFLNAP

-324 DMLGCKDEKDTSDEF
+324 DLLRCRDEKDTSDEF
-339 RTFRYFYHYLAV
+339 RTFRYFYHYLDV
-351 QKQKKI
+351 QKRNGT

-368 KVREIFHTL
+368 KVREIFQTL

-386 YHYIGY
+386 YHYVGY
-392 LICMGR
+392 LLCMGR
-398 RVDEI
+398 NIDEI
-403 YKQWMTNSA
+403 YEHWNDSDNKA
-412 KSKFKEYLIST
+412 GFIEKYLT
-423 IKGIIPYKKSEEIEN
+423 EEIKKTIPYKDIEN
-438 TVYEVDREGSQI
+438 TVYEVKQEGSQF

-467 QTVINQNRILSTNA
+467 QTVINQNRILSANA

-496 KSEGWDVEHIDSN
+496 KLEGWDVEHIDSN
-509 TENGLNNIQSQREWL
+509 TENGLDNIPSQREWL

-529 GLQDKTLRDQIQK
+529 GLQDKTLRDPIQK
-542 FFKQYAGKAYEQSED
+542 FFKQYAGKASEQSED

-572 HQIEDVGGNN
+572 HQIEDVGGND

-620 KDQGKKFNP
+620 KDQGKKFNSS
-629 LTIDENRL
+629 TIDENGQIVL
-637 IKESSPTENG
+637 GSAENSP
-647 SSSFIPP
+647 SAFIPP
-654 CTKYVFLKYYNTVSF
+654 CTRYVFLKYYNTASF
-669 DPNAWTQADAN
+669 DPNVWTRNDAE

-686 IEVLKDFLS
+686 IEVLKNFLS

>member
-1 MITFNFITQNS
+1 
-12 DYKTND
+12 
-18 MNTLELKSIAELQ
+18 MNTLELKSVADLQ
-31 NLAFYIPDYQR
+31 KLAFYIPDYQR
-42 GYRWTRQ
+42 GYRWTQR

-64 DNAGIYCLQPLVV
+64 NNAGIYCLQPLVV
-77 VPRPSDEQ
+77 KSLNGP
-85 PLDKVHA
+85 
-92 AKVNEQWEVVDG
+92 WEVVDG

-113 ILEVLGQSRFYDIT
+113 ILEVLGRSRFYDIT
-127 YQTRKNSAEF
+127 YQTRRGSAEF
-137 LNNITAAEAKTNAE
+137 LNKITTAEAAGEKAE
-151 TNIDFHHI
+151 ETAEKKAEEKAEEKEKNNIDFYHI
-159 CQAVKVICEWLLK
+159 YLAV
-172 TITGLEAVSAK
+172 T
-183 NVGANINSCQ
+183 
-193 TVDVI
+193 VI
-198 RKWLEES
+198 RKWLKEKMDEKKIDEE
-205 KKLEELKKETVE
+205 KRKL
-217 HFQKVLLNRV
+217 FQDILLDRV

-274 KIRLWQQEIAMEWD
+274 KIRLWQQEIAVEWD

-298 FWLFLNVP
+298 FWLFLNAP

-324 DMLGCKDEKDTSDEF
+324 DLLGCKDEKEIDATDDF

-351 QKQKKI
+351 QKQKEI
-357 SLAQAVRTIWE
+357 SLARAVRTIWE

-392 LICMGR
+392 LIYVGR
-398 RVDEI
+398 KVDEI
-403 YKQWMTNSA
+403 YKQWNVSDG
-412 KSKFKEYLIST
+412 KFGFIEEYLKEE
-423 IKGIIPYKKSEEIEN
+423 IKRTIPYKDIEN
-438 TVYEVDREGSQI
+438 TVYEVESEDSAH
-450 KGGSKT
+450 KGGNKT

-467 QTVINQNRILSTNA
+467 QTVINQNRILGANA
-481 KYKNGVFYK
+481 KYKNGIFYK

-509 TENGLNNIQSQREWL
+509 TENGLNDIQSQREWL

-529 GLQDKTLRDQIQK
+529 GLQDKAYKTLRAQIQE
-542 FFKQYAGKAYEQSED
+542 FFKTRKGDEQSAD
-557 SAKQTARDEAFTELK
+557 SDKQTVRNEQFVALK
-572 HQIEDVGGNN
+572 KQIEDIGGSN
-582 RLSQNEKNKIWNFT
+582 RLDQNEKNKIWNFT

-629 LTIDENRL
+629 LTIENGQ

-647 SSSFIPP
+647 SSAFIPP
-654 CTKYVFLKYYNTVSF
+654 CTKYVFLKYYNTASF
-669 DPNAWTQADAN
+669 DPNAWTKDDADA
-680 AYKDNI
+680 YKNNI
-686 IEVLKDFLS
+686 IEVLKNFLS

>member
-1 MITFNFITQNS
+1 MKIFNFTIQNS
-12 DYKTND
+12 DYKTTD
-18 MNTLELKSIAELQ
+18 MNTLELKSVAELQ

-42 GYRWTRQ
+42 GYRWTRR
-49 QVEDLLNDIFEFSQK
+49 QVEDLLNDIYEFSQK

-77 VPRPSDEQ
+77 IKRSSEEQ
-85 PLDKVHA
+85 LLDRVHA
-92 AKVNEQWEVVDG
+92 AKDMDEVKRILNGQWEVVDG

-113 ILEVLGQSRFYDIT
+113 ILEVLNCPCYDIT
-127 YQTRKNSAEF
+127 YQTRENSAEF
-137 LNNITAAEAKTNAE
+137 LNTITTKGEKDAK
-151 TNIDFHHI
+151 TNIDFYRI
-159 CQAVKVICEWLLK
+159 YEAYKKIDEWL
-172 TITGLEAVSAK
+172 
-183 NVGANINSCQ
+183 
-193 TVDVI
+193 
-198 RKWLEES
+198 
-205 KKLEELKKETVE
+205 KEIDGKQKE
-217 HFQKVLLNRV
+217 RFQNVLLNQV

-232 ETEEDPKEVFA
+232 ETQENPKEVFT
-243 RLNIGKISL
+243 RLNIGKILL
-252 TNAELIKALLL
+252 TNAELIRALLL
-263 NKSNFDSSDDD
+263 NKSNFDSRDDD

-298 FWLFLNVP
+298 FWLFLNAP

-324 DMLGCKDEKDTSDEF
+324 DLLRCRDEKDTSDEF
-339 RTFRYFYHYLAV
+339 RTFRYFYHYLDV
-351 QKQKKI
+351 QKRNGT

-368 KVREIFHTL
+368 KVREIFQTL

-386 YHYIGY
+386 YHYVGY
-392 LICMGR
+392 LLCMGR
-398 RVDEI
+398 NIDEI
-403 YKQWMTNSA
+403 YEHWNDSDNKA
-412 KSKFKEYLIST
+412 GFIEKYLT
-423 IKGIIPYKKSEEIEN
+423 EEIKKTIPYKDIEN
-438 TVYEVDREGSQI
+438 TVYEVKQEGSQF

-467 QTVINQNRILSTNA
+467 QTVINQNRILSANA

-496 KSEGWDVEHIDSN
+496 KLEGWDVEHIDSN
-509 TENGLNNIQSQREWL
+509 TENGLDNIPSQREWL

-529 GLQDKTLRDQIQK
+529 GLQDKTLRDPIQK
-542 FFKQYAGKAYEQSED
+542 FFKQYAGKASEQSED

-572 HQIEDVGGNN
+572 HQIEDVGGND

-620 KDQGKKFNP
+620 KDQGKKFNSS
-629 LTIDENRL
+629 TIDENGQIVL
-637 IKESSPTENG
+637 GSAENSP
-647 SSSFIPP
+647 SAFIPP
-654 CTKYVFLKYYNTVSF
+654 CTRYVFLKYYNTASF
-669 DPNAWTQADAN
+669 DPNVWTRNDAE

-686 IEVLKDFLS
+686 IEVLKNFLS

>member
-1 MITFNFITQNS
+1 MKIFNFTIQNS
-12 DYKTND
+12 DYKTTD
-18 MNTLELKSIAELQ
+18 MNTLELKSIAKLQ
-31 NLAFYIPDYQR
+31 DLEFYIPDYQR

-77 VPRPSDEQ
+77 IKRSSEEQ
-85 PLDKVHA
+85 LLDRVHA
-92 AKVNEQWEVVDG
+92 AKDLDEVKRILNGQWEVVDG

-113 ILEVLGQSRFYDIT
+113 ILEVLNCPCYDIT
-127 YQTRKNSAEF
+127 YQTRENSAEF
-137 LNNITAAEAKTNAE
+137 LNTITTKGEKDAK
-151 TNIDFHHI
+151 TNIDFYRI
-159 CQAVKVICEWLLK
+159 YEAYKKIDEWL
-172 TITGLEAVSAK
+172 
-183 NVGANINSCQ
+183 
-193 TVDVI
+193 
-198 RKWLEES
+198 
-205 KKLEELKKETVE
+205 KEIDGKQKE
-217 HFQKVLLNRV
+217 RFQNVLLNQV

-232 ETEEDPKEVFA
+232 ETQENPKEVFT

-263 NKSNFDSSDDD
+263 NKSNFDRRDDD

-298 FWLFLNVP
+298 FWLFLNTP

-351 QKQKKI
+351 QKQKEI

-368 KVREIFHTL
+368 KVREIFQTL

-386 YHYIGY
+386 YHYVGY

-398 RVDEI
+398 NIDEI
-403 YKQWMTNSA
+403 YEHWNDSDNKA
-412 KSKFKEYLIST
+412 GFIEKYLT
-423 IKGIIPYKKSEEIEN
+423 EEIKKTIPYKDIEN
-438 TVYEVDREGSQI
+438 TVYEVKQEGSQF

-467 QTVINQNRILSTNA
+467 QTVINQNRILSANA

-496 KSEGWDVEHIDSN
+496 KLEGWDVEHIDSN
-509 TENGLNNIQSQREWL
+509 TENGLDNIQSQREWL

-542 FFKQYAGKAYEQSED
+542 FFKQYASKAYEQSED

-572 HQIEDVGGNN
+572 HQIEDVGGND

-613 KRRVIIG
+613 KRKVIIG
-620 KDQGKKFNP
+620 KDQGKKFNSS
-629 LTIDENRL
+629 TIDENGQIVL
-637 IKESSPTENG
+637 GSAENSP
-647 SSSFIPP
+647 SAFIPP
-654 CTKYVFLKYYNTVSF
+654 CTRYVFLKYYNTASF
-669 DPNAWTQADAN
+669 DPNVWTRNDAE

-686 IEVLKDFLS
+686 IEVLKNFLS

>member
-1 MITFNFITQNS
+1 
-12 DYKTND
+12 
-18 MNTLELKSIAELQ
+18 MNTLELKSVADLQ
-31 NLAFYIPDYQR
+31 KLAFYIPDYQR
-42 GYRWTRQ
+42 GYRWTQR

-77 VPRPSDEQ
+77 VPRSSDEQ
-85 PLDKVHA
+85 PLDKAHA
-92 AKVNEQWEVVDG
+92 TEVNEQWEVVDG

-113 ILEVLGQSRFYDIT
+113 ILEVLGRSRFYDIT
-127 YQTRKNSAEF
+127 YQTRSDSAEF
-137 LNNITAAEAKTNAE
+137 LNKITTEEAAGEKAE
-151 TNIDFHHI
+151 EKAEEKEKNNIDFYHI
-159 CQAVKVICEWLLK
+159 YL
-172 TITGLEAVSAK
+172 AVS
-183 NVGANINSCQ
+183 
-193 TVDVI
+193 VI
-198 RKWLEES
+198 REWMNEKMDEKK
-205 KKLEELKKETVE
+205 KKL
-217 HFQKVLLNRV
+217 FQDILLNRV

-243 RLNIGKISL
+243 RLNIGRISL

-298 FWLFLNVP
+298 FWLFLNAP

-351 QKQKKI
+351 QKQKEI

-368 KVREIFHTL
+368 KVREIFQTL

-386 YHYIGY
+386 YHYVGY
-392 LICMGR
+392 LICMGSN
-398 RVDEI
+398 VDEI
-403 YKQWMTNSA
+403 YEHWNDSDNKA
-412 KSKFKEYLIST
+412 GFIEKYLT
-423 IKGIIPYKKSEEIEN
+423 EEIKKTIPYKDIEN
-438 TVYEVDREGSQI
+438 TVYEVESAPN

-467 QTVINQNRILSTNA
+467 QTVINQNRILSANA

-496 KSEGWDVEHIDSN
+496 KLEGWDVEHIDSN
-509 TENGLNNIQSQREWL
+509 TENGLVNIPSQREWL

-542 FFKQYAGKAYEQSED
+542 FFKQYAAYEQSED

-572 HQIEDVGGNN
+572 HQIEDVGGND

-613 KRRVIIG
+613 KRKVIIG
-620 KDQGKKFNP
+620 KDQGKKFNSS
-629 LTIDENRL
+629 TIDENGQIVL
-637 IKESSPTENG
+637 GSAENSP
-647 SSSFIPP
+647 SAFIPP
-654 CTKYVFLKYYNTVSF
+654 CTRYVFLKYYNTASF
-669 DPNAWTQADAN
+669 DPNVWTRNDAE

>member
-1 MITFNFITQNS
+1 MKIFNFTIQNS
-12 DYKTND
+12 DYKTTD
-18 MNTLELKSIAELQ
+18 MNTLELKSVAELQ

-42 GYRWTRQ
+42 GYRWTRR

-77 VPRPSDEQ
+77 IKRSSEEQ
-85 PLDKVHA
+85 LLDRVHA
-92 AKVNEQWEVVDG
+92 AKDLDEVKRILNGQWEVVDG

-113 ILEVLGQSRFYDIT
+113 ILEVLRHHRFYEIT
-127 YQTRKNSAEF
+127 YQTREDSAEF
-137 LNNITAAEAKTNAE
+137 LNGITTTEAEKEAE
-151 TNIDFHHI
+151 KNIDFYHI
-159 CQAVKVICEWLLK
+159 YEAYKKIDEWL
-172 TITGLEAVSAK
+172 
-183 NVGANINSCQ
+183 
-193 TVDVI
+193 
-198 RKWLEES
+198 
-205 KKLEELKKETVE
+205 KEIDGKQKE
-217 HFQKVLLNRV
+217 RFQNVLLHRV

-232 ETEEDPKEVFA
+232 ETKEDPKEVFT

-263 NKSNFDSSDDD
+263 NKSNFGSSDDD

-298 FWLFLNVP
+298 FWLFLNAP

-351 QKQKKI
+351 QKQKEI

-368 KVREIFHTL
+368 KVREIFQTL

-386 YHYIGY
+386 CHYIGY

-403 YKQWMTNSA
+403 YKQWNDSDN
-412 KSKFKEYLIST
+412 KSGFIEKYLT
-423 IKGIIPYKKSEEIEN
+423 EEIKKTIPYKDIEN
-438 TVYEVDREGSQI
+438 TVYEVKQEGSQF

-467 QTVINQNRILSTNA
+467 QTVINQNRILSANA

-496 KSEGWDVEHIDSN
+496 KLEGWDVEHIDSN
-509 TENGLNNIQSQREWL
+509 TENGLDNIPSQREWL

-529 GLQDKTLRDQIQK
+529 GLQDKTLRGQIQK
-542 FFKQYAGKAYEQSED
+542 FFKQYAGKASEQSED

-572 HQIEDVGGNN
+572 HQIEDVGGND

-620 KDQGKKFNP
+620 KDQGKKFNSS
-629 LTIDENRL
+629 TIDENGQIVL
-637 IKESSPTENG
+637 GSAENSP
-647 SSSFIPP
+647 SAFIPP
-654 CTKYVFLKYYNTVSF
+654 CTRYVFLKYYNTASF
-669 DPNAWTQADAN
+669 DPNVWTRNDAE

-686 IEVLKDFLS
+686 IEVLKNFLS

>member
-1 MITFNFITQNS
+1 
-12 DYKTND
+12 

-49 QVEDLLNDIFEFSQK
+49 QVEDLLNDIYEFSQK

-77 VPRPSDEQ
+77 VKKSSDEQ
-85 PLDKVHA
+85 LLDRVHA
-92 AKVNEQWEVVDG
+92 AKDLDEVKCILNGEWEVVDG

-113 ILEVLGQSRFYDIT
+113 ILEALEHHRFYDIT
-127 YQTRKNSAEF
+127 YQTRKDSAKF
-137 LNNITAAEAKTNAE
+137 LNEITAAEAAGEKTEKKEKN
-151 TNIDFHHI
+151 NIDFYHI
-159 CQAVKVICEWLLK
+159 YQAVTVIHEWLEK
-172 TITGLEAVSAK
+172 TDKKKI
-183 NVGANINSCQ
+183 
-193 TVDVI
+193 D
-198 RKWLEES
+198 EEK
-205 KKLEELKKETVE
+205 KKL
-217 HFQKVLLNRV
+217 FQEVLLNRV

-232 ETEEDPKEVFA
+232 ETEEDPKEVFT

-263 NKSNFDSSDDD
+263 NKSNFDRRDDD

-298 FWLFLNVP
+298 FWLFLNAP

-351 QKQKKI
+351 QKQKEI

-368 KVREIFHTL
+368 KVREIFQTL

-386 YHYIGY
+386 YHYVGY

-398 RVDEI
+398 NIDEI
-403 YKQWMTNSA
+403 YEHWNDSDNKA
-412 KSKFKEYLIST
+412 GFIEKYLT
-423 IKGIIPYKKSEEIEN
+423 EEIKKTIPYKDIEN
-438 TVYEVDREGSQI
+438 TVYEVKQEGSQF

-467 QTVINQNRILSTNA
+467 QTVINQNRILSANA

-496 KSEGWDVEHIDSN
+496 KLEGWDVEHIDSN
-509 TENGLNNIQSQREWL
+509 TENGLDNIQSQREWL

-572 HQIEDVGGNN
+572 HQIEDVGGND

-613 KRRVIIG
+613 KRKVIIG
-620 KDQGKKFNP
+620 KDQGKKFNSS
-629 LTIDENRL
+629 TIDENGQIVL
-637 IKESSPTENG
+637 GSAENSP
-647 SSSFIPP
+647 SAFIPP
-654 CTKYVFLKYYNTVSF
+654 CTRYVFLKYYNTASF
-669 DPNAWTQADAN
+669 DPNVWTRNDAE
-680 AYKDNI
+680 AYKNNI
-686 IEVLKDFLS
+686 KEVLKDFLS

>member
-1 MITFNFITQNS
+1 
-12 DYKTND
+12 
-18 MNTLELKSIAELQ
+18 MNTLELKSVADLQ
-31 NLAFYIPDYQR
+31 KLAFYIPDYQR
-42 GYRWTRQ
+42 GYRWTQR

-77 VPRPSDEQ
+77 VPRSSDEQ

-92 AKVNEQWEVVDG
+92 AKDLDEVKRIVNGQWEVVDG

-113 ILEVLGQSRFYDIT
+113 ILEELGLPRLYDIE
-127 YQTRKNSAEF
+127 YETRGNNADF
-137 LNNITAAEAKTNAE
+137 LNAVTTAEAEEKAK
-151 TNIDFHHI
+151 TNIDFYHI
-159 CQAVKVICEWLLK
+159 YEAVRVIGEWL
-172 TITGLEAVSAK
+172 
-183 NVGANINSCQ
+183 
-193 TVDVI
+193 
-198 RKWLEES
+198 
-205 KKLEELKKETVE
+205 KKLKKETVE
-217 HFQKVLLNRV
+217 HFLNVLHKQV

-298 FWLFLNVP
+298 FWLFLNAP

-324 DMLGCKDEKDTSDEF
+324 DLLGCKDEKEIDATDDF

-351 QKQKKI
+351 QKQNKI

-368 KVREIFHTL
+368 NVREIFHTL

-392 LICMGR
+392 LIYMGR
-398 RVDEI
+398 KVDEI
-403 YKQWMTNSA
+403 YKQWNVSDG
-412 KSKFKEYLIST
+412 KFEFIEKYLKEE
-423 IKGIIPYKKSEEIEN
+423 IKRTIPYKDIEN
-438 TVYEVDREGSQI
+438 TVYEVESAQN

-467 QTVINQNRILSTNA
+467 QTVINQNRILGANA

-496 KSEGWDVEHIDSN
+496 KLEGWDVEHIDSN
-509 TENGLNNIQSQREWL
+509 TENGLNDIQSQREWL

-529 GLQDKTLRDQIQK
+529 GLQEGTYSELQDNIKK
-542 FFKQYAGKAYEQSED
+542 FFKQYTGKAYEQNGD
-557 SAKQTARDEAFTELK
+557 SNKQTVRNEQFAELK
-572 HQIEDVGGNN
+572 KQIEDIGGSK
-582 RLSQNEKNKIWNFT
+582 RLDQNEKNKIWNFT

-607 NAIFPA
+607 NAIFPT

-620 KDQGKKFNP
+620 KDQGKRFSLP
-629 LTIDENRL
+629 TIDKNEE
-637 IKESSPTENG
+637 IAAENG

-654 CTKYVFLKYYNTVSF
+654 CTRYVFLKYYNTASF
-669 DPNAWTQADAN
+669 DPNAWTKDDAE
-680 AYKDNI
+680 AYKNNI
-686 IEVLKDFLS
+686 KEVLKDFLS

>member
-1 MITFNFITQNS
+1 MSNRII
-12 DYKTND
+12 KTAS

-31 NLAFYIPDYQR
+31 NLAFDIPDYQR
-42 GYRWTRQ
+42 GYRWTQR
-49 QVEDLLNDIFEFSQK
+49 QVEDLLNDILEFSQK

-77 VPRPSDEQ
+77 VKRSSNEQ
-85 PLDKVHA
+85 LLDKVHA
-92 AKVNEQWEVVDG
+92 AKDLDEVKRIVNGQWEVVDG

-113 ILEVLGQSRFYDIT
+113 ILEELGLPRFYDIT
-127 YQTRKNSAEF
+127 YQTRENSADF
-137 LNNITAAEAKTNAE
+137 LNGVTTAEAAEEKAE
-151 TNIDFHHI
+151 KNNIDFYHI
-159 CQAVKVICEWLLK
+159 YQAVSVIGRWLNEK
-172 TITGLEAVSAK
+172 FDEKG
-183 NVGANINSCQ
+183 
-193 TVDVI
+193 
-198 RKWLEES
+198 
-205 KKLEELKKETVE
+205 KKF
-217 HFQKVLLNRV
+217 FQDILLNRV

-263 NKSNFDSSDDD
+263 NKSNFGGSNDD

-306 GDERPTRIDY
+306 GNERPTRIDY

-324 DMLGCKDEKDTSDEF
+324 DLLDCKDEKETDATDDF
-339 RTFRYFYHYLAV
+339 RTFRYFYHYLTE
-351 QKQKKI
+351 QKQKEI
-357 SLAQAVRTIWE
+357 SLTQAVRTIWE

-403 YKQWMTNSA
+403 YKQWTNPDN
-412 KSKFKEYLIST
+412 KSGKSGFIENYLKED
-423 IKGIIPYKKSEEIEN
+423 IKKTIPYKDIEN
-438 TVYEVDREGSQI
+438 TVYEVETEENSAQI
-450 KGGSKT
+450 KGRSKT

-467 QTVINQNRILSTNA
+467 QTVINQNRILSANA

-496 KSEGWDVEHIDSN
+496 KLEGWDVEHIDSN
-509 TENGLNNIQSQREWL
+509 TENGLNDIQSQREWL

-529 GLQDKTLRDQIQK
+529 GLQEGSYPELRDSIEN
-542 FFKQYAGKAYEQSED
+542 FFKQHTGKVYEQNED
-557 SAKQTARDEAFTELK
+557 SNKQTARDELFAELRR
-572 HQIEDVGGNN
+572 QIEGISDNN
-582 RLSQNEKNKIWNFT
+582 RLSQIEKNKIWNFT
-596 LLDSS
+596 LLDAS

-620 KDQGKKFNP
+620 KDQGKKFTP
-629 LTIDENRL
+629 PTIDGNGQ
-637 IKESSPTENG
+637 IKGSSPTENG

-654 CTKYVFLKYYNTVSF
+654 CTKYVFLKYYNTASF
-669 DPNAWTQADAN
+669 DPNAWTKDDAE
-680 AYKDNI
+680 AYKNNI